1 MSVEPIR
8 YRSFVNAIVLV
19 AAVALV
25 ACKGDGKPAIK
36 IHRYDEGLPDAQAM
50 VDGHATI
57 GKEAVGPLRI
67 GMWRRPAM
75 SFVYA
80 IGARQGADSTDII
93 TVKGL
98 GRDTLTLWFQSDT
111 LRRIVVVKPGPH
123 TTSGIAVGTPDSVL
137 RLRAVPAG
145 DGRWTVAGVC
155 GLSIETGATP
165 STRTVAVRS
174 ITVKSCNEP

>member
-1 MSVEPIR
+1 MLGAIA
-8 YRSFVNAIVLV
+8 FVTC
-19 AAVALV
+19 VALA

-36 IHRYDEGLPDAQAM
+36 IHRYDEGLPDAQPM

-57 GKEAVGPLRI
+57 GREAVGPLRI

-111 LRRIVVVKPGPH
+111 LRRIVVLKPGPH
-123 TTSGIAVGTPDSVL
+123 TTSGIAVGTPDTVL
-137 RLRAVPAG
+137 RTRAIPAG
-145 DGRWTVAGVC
+145 AGKWTIAGIC
-155 GLSIETGATP
+155 GLSIETAATQP
-165 STRTVAVRS
+165 AQTVAVRS
-174 ITVKSCNEP
+174 IVVKSCDER